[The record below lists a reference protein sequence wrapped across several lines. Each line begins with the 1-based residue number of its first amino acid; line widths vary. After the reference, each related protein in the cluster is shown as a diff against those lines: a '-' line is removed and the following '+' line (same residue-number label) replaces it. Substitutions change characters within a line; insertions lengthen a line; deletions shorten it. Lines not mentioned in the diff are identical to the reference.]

1 MMSKIL
7 VVYYSKSGHTK
18 KMAETV
24 HNELKTLGANA
35 DIVDVT
41 DIDYASLLLYD
52 AFIIGSPN
60 YFGTMAGEVKV
71 FIDKSV
77 RHYRK
82 LTGKVAA
89 AFTSEGMLGGG
100 GDTVVLD
107 ILKSCLV
114 HGMVVQGYT
123 EIGHYG
129 PVAIGEPNERAL
141 EECRVLAKET
151 FVLTEKLFGKPSV

>member
-1 MMSKIL
+1 MAKTLI
-7 VVYYSKSGHTK
+7 VYYSRTGHTK
-18 KMAETV
+18 TMAEAV
-24 HNELKTLGANA
+24 YEELRELGADV
-35 DIVDVT
+35 DIKNVEEVDVKGIT
-41 DIDYASLLLYD
+41 SYD

-60 YFGTMAGEVKV
+60 YFGTMAGEIKT

-77 RHYRK
+77 MHYRK

-129 PVAIGEPNERAL
+129 AVAIGEPNERAL
-141 EECRVLAKET
+141 VECKFLAKNTHE
-151 FVLTEKLFGKPSV
+151 LTKKLFG